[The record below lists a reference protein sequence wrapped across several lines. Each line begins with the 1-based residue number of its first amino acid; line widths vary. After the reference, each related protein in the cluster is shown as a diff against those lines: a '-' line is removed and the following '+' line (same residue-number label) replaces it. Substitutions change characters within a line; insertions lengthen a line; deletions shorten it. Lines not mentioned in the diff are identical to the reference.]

1 MKRIGLTGNMGS
13 GKSTVARIFEVL
25 RVPVFYSDEVAR
37 QLYQRNDVKKELA
50 LLFPDDDFYKNGIFQ
65 KSELSALVFSNPESL
80 QKINQLIHPLV
91 EQEFQMWVI
100 AFIDKPYVV
109 QESAI
114 IFENKLQKRFNS
126 IVHVAAPEEIR
137 KFRIMQRDQVDIQI
151 VEARMKNQLPEE
163 EKRLLADYIIENVGD
178 QLLIPQVMA
187 LHHVFSEK

>member
-25 RVPVFYSDEVAR
+25 RIPVFYSDEVAR
-37 QLYQRNDVKKELA
+37 QLYQSNDVKNELA

-91 EQEFQMWVI
+91 EQEFQLWVI
-100 AFIDKPYVV
+100 DYKHEPYVV

-114 IFENKLQKRFNS
+114 IFENSLQHRFKS
-126 IVHVAAPEEIR
+126 VVHVSAPLEIR
-137 KFRIMQRDQVDIQI
+137 LQRIMNRDHLEKNQ
-151 VEARMKNQLPEE
+151 VEARMSNQLPEE
-163 EKRLLADYIIENVGD
+163 SKRSLADFVIENDGK
-178 QLLIPQVMA
+178 QLLIPQVMW
-187 LHHVFSEK
+187 LHKQFSIV